1 MDEDAATD
9 GAPRGDAPP
18 LERLSNPQIAALAL
32 YLLGGATA
40 RQHQEDVAVKCYE
53 LAPRRFGWE
62 RHEYPDIDRV
72 GTGLRDAK
80 KPRNGALTTGDK
92 RAGWLLTPEGIDWAA
107 EHGGLASD
115 GVASGASVL
124 GAAEDRELRQLKS
137 HRLFEA
143 WRAGGEAVTVFQAA
157 DAVGLP
163 ADAPVPSVA
172 RRIDEL
178 AGAARAGKRQELEGF
193 LGWLK
198 ASLATSS

>member
-1 MDEDAATD
+1 MDGDTAT
-9 GAPRGDAPP
+9 GDAPP

-32 YLLGGATA
+32 YLIGGATA

-62 RHEYPDIDRV
+62 KYEYPDTDRA
-72 GTGLRDAK
+72 GDALRKAK
-80 KPRNGALTTGDK
+80 QPKYGALATGDK
-92 RAGWLLTPEGIDWAA
+92 RAGWLLTPVGIDWAA
-107 EHGGLASD
+107 EHGRLAGGS
-115 GVASGASVL
+115 VASGASVL
-124 GAAEDRELRQLKS
+124 GAAEDRELRQLRS

-143 WRAGGEAVTVFQAA
+143 WRAGGETVTVFQAA

-178 AGAARAGKRQELEGF
+178 AGAARAGKRQDMEGF
-193 LGWLK
+193 LEWLK
-198 ASLATSS
+198 ASLSPSS

>member
-1 MDEDAATD
+1 MDEDTATG

-32 YLLGGATA
+32 YLIGGATA

-53 LAPRRFGWE
+53 LAPRRFSWE
-62 RHEYPDIDRV
+62 RHEYPDIDRAGV
-72 GTGLRDAK
+72 ALRDAK

-92 RAGWLLTPEGIDWAA
+92 RVGWLLTPEGIDWAA
-107 EHGGLASD
+107 EYGGLAGGSM
-115 GVASGASVL
+115 ASGASVL
-124 GAAEDRELRQLKS
+124 GAAEDRELRQLRS

-143 WRAGGEAVTVFQAA
+143 WRAGSEAVTVFQAA

-178 AGAARAGKRQELEGF
+178 AGAARAGKRQDMEGF
-193 LGWLK
+193 LEWLRSSLSA
-198 ASLATSS
+198 AS

>member
-1 MDEDAATD
+1 MDEDAATG

-32 YLLGGATA
+32 YLLGGAMA

-62 RHEYPDIDRV
+62 RHDYPDIDRAGV
-72 GTGLRDAK
+72 ALRDAK
-80 KPRNGALTTGDK
+80 KQKNGALATGDK
-92 RAGWLLTPEGIDWAA
+92 RVGWLLTPEGIDWAA
-107 EHGGLASD
+107 ENGRLAS
-115 GVASGASVL
+115 GSVASGASVL
-124 GAAEDRELRQLKS
+124 GAAEDRELRQLRS

-178 AGAARAGKRQELEGF
+178 AGAARAGKRQDMEGF
-193 LGWLK
+193 LEWLRSSLSA
-198 ASLATSS
+198 AS

>member
-1 MDEDAATD
+1 MDEDTATG

-53 LAPRRFGWE
+53 LAPRRFSWE
-62 RHEYPDIDRV
+62 RHDYPDIDRAGV
-72 GTGLRDAK
+72 ALRDAK
-80 KPRNGALTTGDK
+80 KPKNGAITTGDK
-92 RAGWLLTPEGIDWAA
+92 RVGWLLTPEGIDWAA
-107 EHGGLASD
+107 EHGGLAS
-115 GVASGASVL
+115 GSVASGASVL
-124 GAAEDRELRQLKS
+124 GAAEDRELRQLRS

-178 AGAARAGKRQELEGF
+178 AGAARAGKRQDMEGF
-193 LGWLK
+193 LEWLRS
-198 ASLATSS
+198 SLSAAN

>member
-18 LERLSNPQIAALAL
+18 LERLSNWRIAVLAL
-32 YLLGGATA
+32 YSLGGATQ
-40 RQHQEDVAVKCYE
+40 RQHQEDIAVKCHE
-53 LAPRRFGWE
+53 LAPRRFSWE
-62 RHEYPDIDRV
+62 RYAFPNLDVV
-72 GTGLRDAK
+72 GKALRDAK
-80 KPRNGALTTGDK
+80 HRKNGELITGDK
-92 RAGWLLTPEGIDWAA
+92 RIGWLLTPDGIDWASSNT
-107 EHGGLASD
+107 HVAS
-115 GVASGASVL
+115 GSMASGASVL
-124 GAAEDRELRQLKS
+124 GAAEDRELRQLRS

>member
-62 RHEYPDIDRV
+62 KYEYPDTDRA
-72 GTGLRDAK
+72 GDALRKAK
-80 KPRNGALTTGDK
+80 QSRNGALATGDK

-124 GAAEDRELRQLKS
+124 GAAEDRELRQLRS

-178 AGAARAGKRQELEGF
+178 TGAARAGKRQDMEGF